1 MAITVN
7 IFYKGKN
14 GSALSFAK
22 EMIEKGVVKRIR
34 EEKGNL
40 MYNYFTSFDDKE
52 TILLID
58 KWENQEALDFHHHSK
73 MMEEIATLRNK
84 YDLSMEV
91 YRYIDDNSAPS
102 SDSKYI
108 RK

>member
-22 EMIEKGVVKRIR
+22 EMIEKGVVQRIR

-58 KWENQEALDFHHHSK
+58 KWENQKALDFHHHSK
-73 MMEEIATLRNK
+73 VMEEIVTLRDK
-84 YDLSMEV
+84 YDLTMEV
-91 YRYIDDNSAPS
+91 YRYNDDNTAPS
-102 SDSKYI
+102 NDSKYI

>member
-22 EMIEKGVVKRIR
+22 EMIEKGVVQRIR

-52 TILLID
+52 TICN
-58 KWENQEALDFHHHSK
+58 ER
-73 MMEEIATLRNK
+73 TG
-84 YDLSMEV
+84 
-91 YRYIDDNSAPS
+91 
-102 SDSKYI
+102 
-108 RK
+108 

>member
-14 GSALSFAK
+14 RSALSFAK
-22 EMIEKGVVKRIR
+22 EMIEKGVVQRIR

-58 KWENQEALDFHHHSK
+58 KWENQKALDFHHNSK
-73 MMEEIATLRNK
+73 VMEEIVTLRDK
-84 YDLSMEV
+84 YDLTMEV
-91 YRYIDDNSAPS
+91 YRYNDDNTAPS
-102 SDSKYI
+102 NDSKYI